1 MDRSVCEASLRELL
15 SRAGVLERDDGGRA
29 FAFKLHQFIGQGR
42 ALFATV
48 EPPDQ
53 REFSIEGQ
61 VQASG
66 GRRLIPI
73 KFCRHC
79 GQEYYHVQRADTD
92 FRPHPVGFELD
103 EEEGRPGY
111 LMLAPAQN
119 DWSEDRI
126 PEEWRDARGRLRRT
140 WRDRVPRAVWV
151 ADDGS
156 YSAQQRGGAVKMW
169 WQAAPFSLCLN
180 CGEFYTARER
190 DFAKLASLSSEARS
204 SATTVLATSLL
215 RHAGRN
221 GATRDKLLSFTD
233 NRQDASLQSGHFN
246 DFVHVSLLRAALH
259 AALQRE
265 PELPFDRIA
274 AAVVDVCG
282 LTIRDIAR
290 TAELDPS
297 TPAAREAWRVFTEVT
312 EYRLYEDLRRGW
324 RVVQPNLEQLGLLR
338 VGYRGLEHLCAEDAN
353 WHFSLALTGSSPSE
367 REELVRTV
375 LDQFRRKLAVN
386 CRVLQETAQQQL
398 RRRAE
403 QHLNEFWGLDPDIN
417 ELRTANRFVRR
428 GQSTREATASAL
440 AVGVRLAPSC
450 AGA

>member
-1 MDRSVCEASLRELL
+1 MISGGTPWRAGQKRRSESSFRPTARRGDRSLARWRVTVELLAETTGVDQSVCEASLRELL
-15 SRAGVLERDDGGRA
+15 SRAGELERDDGGRA

-61 VQASG
+61 VQTSG

-79 GQEYYHVQRADTD
+79 GQEYYHVQRADSD
-92 FRPHPVGFELD
+92 FRPHPVGLELH

-140 WRDRVPRAVWV
+140 WRNRVPQAVWV
-151 ADDGS
+151 AEDGT
-156 YSAQQRGGAVKMW
+156 YGAQPRDGAVKMW
-169 WQAAPFSLCLN
+169 WQTAPFSLCLN

-215 RHAGRN
+215 RHSGRS
-221 GATRDKLLSFTD
+221 GATHDKLLSFTD

-259 AALQRE
+259 AEAVGLAGRLPAAYEAVRCAQLVDLGVEAPKLVEVLLGATAQLLLHRFLQHTAT
-265 PELPFDRIA
+265 DRQ
-274 AAVVDVCG
+274 
-282 LTIRDIAR
+282 LS
-290 TAELDPS
+290 AELVEHGAD
-297 TPAAREAWRVFTEVT
+297 
-312 EYRLYEDLRRGW
+312 
-324 RVVQPNLEQLGLLR
+324 QL
-338 VGYRGLEHLCAEDAN
+338 
-353 WHFSLALTGSSPSE
+353 FS
-367 REELVRTV
+367 
-375 LDQFRRKLAVN
+375 
-386 CRVLQETAQQQL
+386 L
-398 RRRAE
+398 RRRATRQRLTE
-403 QHLNEFWGLDPDIN
+403 TPMRI
-417 ELRTANRFVRR
+417 LRTQVFQPSVAHAHPQTRTRR
-428 GQSTREATASAL
+428 SWVPRDRHPL
-440 AVGVRLAPSC
+440 
-450 AGA
+450 